1 MKGQSP
7 GYIMVVRLSKPATL
21 LTETRKSSELI
32 KYKKQTVKISKIEE
46 NVIAPEQE
54 WKYFIP
60 LTYLAV
66 TVRVSFQILGKIP
79 LLAFTL
85 SKLSFLTEVNK
96 WFKLKAMFP

>member
-32 KYKKQTVKISKIEE
+32 KYKKQTVKISKIDE

-54 WKYFIP
+54 
-60 LTYLAV
+60 
-66 TVRVSFQILGKIP
+66 
-79 LLAFTL
+79 
-85 SKLSFLTEVNK
+85 
-96 WFKLKAMFP
+96 

>member
-7 GYIMVVRLSKPATL
+7 GYIMEVRLSKPATL

-54 WKYFIP
+54 
-60 LTYLAV
+60 
-66 TVRVSFQILGKIP
+66 
-79 LLAFTL
+79 
-85 SKLSFLTEVNK
+85 
-96 WFKLKAMFP
+96 